1 MCDNP
6 ERFYRRFDD
15 NPVRFSKRFDDDPER
30 FCRRFER
37 SERWPIVRA
46 SLLSF

>member
-1 MCDNP
+1 MCDDP

-37 SERWPIVRA
+37 SERCPIVRA